1 MKSARTV
8 YLVLAVLIL
17 LAACAGERDPLQGT
31 WRGQGSAGEPFT
43 IVFRERNTALWIT
56 DRIPGVQDTLVLRYT
71 VDTTY
76 IPKHVNVS
84 GFTSGPLAGMTL
96 YGIYELEGT
105 DSLHLDFEPGLPG
118 ESQVRPHDFRPAVSI
133 FTRTE

>member
-8 YLVLAVLIL
+8 YLALAFLTL
-17 LAACAGERDPLQGT
+17 LPACAADRTTIRGT
-31 WRGQGSAGEPFT
+31 WTGEGAAGEPFT
-43 IVFRERNTALWIT
+43 IVFRDRNTALWIT
-56 DRIPGVQDTLVLRYT
+56 DRIPGVRDTLVLRYT
-71 VDTTY
+71 LDTTY

-105 DSLHLDFEPGLPG
+105 DSLRIDFEPGLPG
-118 ESQVRPHDFRPAVSI
+118 EAAVRPRDFRPAVSV
-133 FTRTE
+133 FTRAE

>member
-8 YLVLAVLIL
+8 HLVLATFIL
-17 LAACAGERDPLQGT
+17 LAACAGERDKLQGT

-43 IVFRERNTALWIT
+43 IVFRQDHSALWIT
-56 DRIPGVQDTLVLRYT
+56 DRIPGVQDTLALHYT

-76 IPKHVNVS
+76 IPKQINVS

-96 YGIYELEGT
+96 YGIYELEGI
-105 DSLHLDFEPGLPG
+105 DSLRLDFEPGLPG
-118 ESQVRPHDFRPAVSI
+118 QSVVRPHDFRPAVSI
-133 FTRTE
+133 FTRSE